1 MSVWA
6 FDIETGPASDEAI
19 EALAPEFKPE
29 DVKTGNLTDLK
40 KIADKVEGARVEHFA
55 AIKKKAALRAEY
67 SELLALGWNGP
78 DGLEI
83 LHRDVTPEPKML
95 SIFWHAAQVAYQGGH
110 TLAGHCIKSFDL
122 PYLARRS
129 FVHGVVVPR
138 ELRPQRLRFWPYM
151 FFDTAEAWS
160 FGDPQ
165 SRIGL
170 DRLARFLGLEG
181 KNGTGEHF
189 GKLYNDDQVAALAY
203 LEQDLKV
210 SKAVAE
216 KLWQTLEAGGIE

>member
-1 MSVWA
+1 MSIWA
-6 FDIETGPASDEAI
+6 FDIETGPASDEEI

-40 KIADKVEGARVEHFA
+40 KIADKVEGARVEHFS

-67 SELLALGWNGP
+67 SRVLAIGWNGP
-78 DGLEI
+78 DGREI
-83 LHRDVTPEPKML
+83 LHGPNERDML
-95 SIFWHAAQVAYQGGH
+95 SRFWSAARKAYREGLV
-110 TLAGHCIKSFDL
+110 LAGHYIKSFDL

-129 FVHGVVVPR
+129 FVHGVVIPK
-138 ELRPQRLRFWPYM
+138 ELRPQRMRYWPFM

-189 GKLYNDDQVAALAY
+189 GKLYKEDQAAALAY

-210 SKAVAE
+210 SKEVAE
-216 KLWQTLEAGGIE
+216 VLFNSIEVVWS